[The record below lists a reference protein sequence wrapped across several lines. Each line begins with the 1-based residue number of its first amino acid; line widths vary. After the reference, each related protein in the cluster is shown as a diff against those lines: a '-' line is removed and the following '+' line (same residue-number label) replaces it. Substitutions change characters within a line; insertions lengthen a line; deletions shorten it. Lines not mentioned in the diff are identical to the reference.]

1 MPRNKQRIS
10 GGGRLTPFANQR
22 ASLTVLGG
30 ATLLF
35 AGFAAFVAILNPTA
49 APTQFVKFLDFV
61 GVQTSTQHSSYGALT
76 NGAQRPAS
84 KTSDRTTVGVAL
96 TAKAGTSP
104 VSTAMATFDVAA
116 AREASAKK
124 AAKKALAAKLAH
136 MKLARSLLA
145 AQKASQLAEALPE
158 PTVLVAADQSV
169 GTLAMASVT
178 ASAEPPVS
186 VVASLAAPSHFK
198 PGAILPPAPTVKPDP
213 PRRAKPASRTP
224 ANESVKP
231 RNGAPALAYA
241 APGNPENEEA
251 GVFSGIGKLFN
262 GSRGGLPGRGSGIAV
277 YDISA
282 ATVHMPDG
290 TKLEAHSGI
299 GHRMDN
305 PKYAYVKNLGPT
317 PPNVYKLRMR
327 ERRFH
332 GVEAIR
338 MLPLDKAAMKGRDG
352 MLTHTRLLRNSIGSH
367 GCVAFKDYNKF
378 LRAYKSGKVKTL
390 IVVPSMNKLPT
401 YMAKLQRQSGA

>member
-1 MPRNKQRIS
+1 MPQNKQCTSRRRHVTPKTIQ
-10 GGGRLTPFANQR
+10 RTFLTA
-22 ASLTVLGG
+22 LGG
-30 ATLLF
+30 ATLLI
-35 AGFAAFVAILNPTA
+35 AGFAAIAAFMNPA
-49 APTQFVKFLDFV
+49 MAPAQFAKLLGSVDELA
-61 GVQTSTQHSSYGALT
+61 SAQHSGFASLDKDAQHPAAQISDQATIGITLT
-76 NGAQRPAS
+76 GQ
-84 KTSDRTTVGVAL
+84 
-96 TAKAGTSP
+96 AGTVA
-104 VSTAMATFDVAA
+104 VSSATASFDVAA
-116 AREASAKK
+116 EREASAKK
-124 AAKKALAAKLAH
+124 IAKEALAAKLAH

-145 AQKASQLAEALPE
+145 AQKASQLAEALPA
-158 PTVLVAADQSV
+158 PTVTVAANQSV
-169 GTLAMASVT
+169 GTLAEALVT
-178 ASAEPPVS
+178 TSAEAPVS
-186 VVASLAAPSHFK
+186 VVASIATSSPIK
-198 PGAILPPAPTVKPDP
+198 PGAILPPAPAVKPNP
-213 PRRAKPASRTP
+213 PRRAKPASRAT
-224 ANESVKP
+224 ADDSVKP
-231 RNGAPALAYA
+231 RNTAPALAYA
-241 APGNPENEEA
+241 APGDPKNEEA

-262 GSRGGLPGRGSGIAV
+262 GARGGLPGRGSGIAV

-338 MLPLDKAAMKGRDG
+338 MLPLDKSAMKGRDG